1 MKIIE
6 LEQGS
11 TEWLSFREGKRTG
24 TTIGKIFAKSRV
36 TGEMYDTNK
45 PLITFY
51 QKVAERLAE
60 GTGDDDGL
68 ESSRERGKDLEQEA
82 ITEAEQKLG
91 LKLIR
96 GNVWQADE
104 WHIES
109 PDAYTKDL
117 KTAVE
122 VKCLSSARHIQAII
136 EDRPPQEYM
145 AEYLNYF
152 LVNDKLKTLYVFL
165 YADARRRRSSRGA
178 YHRNSTKL
186 NEDRKMTN
194 AVTELARKWNA
205 DGQDHAHIIYNVS
218 DEIAQE
224 MIDKFDLD
232 VTDAQGARLEMALHD
247 IVEDS
252 IDWDVLA
259 DDDENAADWED
270 ARRSAIYK

>member
-1 MKIIE
+1 MRVIK

-24 TTIGKIFAKSRV
+24 TTIGKLFAKSRV
-36 TGEMYDTNK
+36 TGELYDTDK

-68 ESSRERGKDLEQEA
+68 ESSRERGKDLEEDA
-82 ITEAEQKLG
+82 INEAEQKLG

-96 GNVWQADE
+96 GNVWQDSKDPN
-104 WHIES
+104 HIES

-122 VKCLSSARHIQAII
+122 VKCLSSARHIQAICLN
-136 EDRPPQEYM
+136 EPPKEYW

-165 YADARRRRSSRGA
+165 YDPRFLLEHLRTKAFKLERKDIEYDIERMRDIDAQAEWLINGVVDNLMRSS
-178 YHRNSTKL
+178 H
-186 NEDRKMTN
+186 E
-194 AVTELARKWNA
+194 
-205 DGQDHAHIIYNVS
+205 
-218 DEIAQE
+218 
-224 MIDKFDLD
+224 
-232 VTDAQGARLEMALHD
+232 
-247 IVEDS
+247 
-252 IDWDVLA
+252 
-259 DDDENAADWED
+259 
-270 ARRSAIYK
+270 